1 MITLTAI
8 LVFLAA
14 FLAIWGAVL
23 TFGAKEYEQRRILS
37 GRLKQLDLQKISSAF
52 TIQRKVKGHFLTR
65 FLRSSGVSINYKRL
79 LLLSVSGGFFL
90 FIISFSINHNGSLSF
105 LLGMLGT
112 GFPFL
117 YITQLRFRRIKI
129 FLRQFPDAVALM
141 ANCLRAG
148 HGLTAAIDA
157 VAKEMPKPVNEE
169 FGQVLAEINLGAS
182 AREAFIHLE
191 ERVRNRDLSFFSAAV
206 LMQKEVGGS
215 LAEVF
220 NNLEETIRERFELK
234 GELKA
239 LTSQQRLTGMILG
252 LLPIG
257 LGGIVYL
264 LNPAYLSMLFKD
276 PWGQYMLMTAVV
288 LQIIGFFL
296 VKKIATVDID

>member
-1 MITLTAI
+1 MSMLIGV

-14 FLAIWGAVL
+14 LLAMWGVIL
-23 TFGAKEYEQRRILS
+23 ITGAREYEHKRVVS
-37 GRLKQLDLQKISSAF
+37 DRLKQLDIQKFASAF
-52 TIQRKVKGHFLTR
+52 TIQRKNQGQFLTR
-65 FLRSSGVSINYKRL
+65 FLRSSGVSIDYKRL
-79 LLLSVSGGFFL
+79 LLFSLAGGFFL
-90 FIISFSINHNGSLSF
+90 FMLSGALSHNAAFSF
-105 LLGMLGT
+105 LLGILGA

-117 YITQLRFRRIKI
+117 YISQLKARRINV
-129 FLRQFPDAVALM
+129 FLKQFPDAVALM

-157 VAKEMPKPVNEE
+157 VAKEMPKPVSEE
-169 FGQVLAEINLGAS
+169 FGQVLAEMNLGSS
-182 AREAFIHLE
+182 AREAFIHME
-191 ERVRNRDLSFFSAAV
+191 ERIKNRDLSFFSAAV

-234 GELKA
+234 GELKS

-257 LGGIVYL
+257 LGFVVYL
-264 LNPAYLSMLFKD
+264 LNPSYLSVLFKD
-276 PWGQYMLMTAVV
+276 PWGQYMLIAAVI
-288 LQIIGFFL
+288 LQVMGFLL
-296 VKKIATVDID
+296 VKKIASVDID